1 MAKTLIKN
9 VGLYRNHKIT
19 EHGNIEITDDR
30 ITAFPEK
37 IEDISAYVTVID
49 GKGML
54 ALPGFINTHNHI
66 AMTAFRS
73 YADDMQLMDWLEKK
87 IWPAE
92 ACLNEEVVY
101 AQTMLGIAE
110 MIRCGTTGFA
120 DMYFFMDQVAEAVKD
135 SGIRACLSR
144 GLTGITPN
152 ADAALQENLDFYRT
166 WHNSC
171 DGRITVMFGPHAP
184 YTCPEEYLYKVVDTA
199 RSVGAEIHMHL
210 SETKAEVDNHRKQ
223 YGLSPIAWAD
233 KVGVFD
239 CGCLAAHCVHVDDD
253 DLEIMARKKVRV
265 AHNPGSNLKLASGTA
280 PIGKMLKKGITV
292 SLGTDGAS
300 SNNNLDIFEEMRLA
314 ALIHKGVTYDPTIIP
329 AETAVNL
336 LTEGGAAAL
345 NYKDAGKL
353 EIGYK
358 ADITLMD
365 RKGLHWYPHN
375 DVLSLLAYSANSMD
389 VDTVF
394 IDGKPVLK
402 NKEFVTL
409 DIERIK
415 ARAEETKKQLLAAVE
430 SV

>member
-1 MAKTLIKN
+1 
-9 VGLYRNHKIT
+9 
-19 EHGNIEITDDR
+19 
-30 ITAFPEK
+30 
-37 IEDISAYVTVID
+37 
-49 GKGML
+49 
-54 ALPGFINTHNHI
+54 
-66 AMTAFRS
+66 
-73 YADDMQLMDWLEKK
+73 
-87 IWPAE
+87 
-92 ACLNEEVVY
+92 
-101 AQTMLGIAE
+101 MLGIAE

-120 DMYFFMDQVAEAVKD
+120 DMYFFMDYVAEAVKD

-152 ADAALQENLDFYRT
+152 ADAALQENLEFYRT
-166 WHNSC
+166 WHNSG

-184 YTCPEEYLYKVVDTA
+184 YTCPEKYLYKVVDTA

-210 SETKAEVDNHRKQ
+210 SETKTEVENHKKQ

-239 CGCLAAHCVHVDDD
+239 CGCLAAHCVHVDDE
-253 DLEIMARKKVRV
+253 DLEIMAHKKVRV

-345 NYKDAGKL
+345 GYRDAGKL

-365 RKGLHWYPHN
+365 REGLHWYPHN

-415 ARAEETKKQLLAAVE
+415 ARAEETKKQLLSAVE

>member
-1 MAKTLIKN
+1 
-9 VGLYRNHKIT
+9 
-19 EHGNIEITDDR
+19 
-30 ITAFPEK
+30 
-37 IEDISAYVTVID
+37 
-49 GKGML
+49 
-54 ALPGFINTHNHI
+54 
-66 AMTAFRS
+66 
-73 YADDMQLMDWLEKK
+73 
-87 IWPAE
+87 
-92 ACLNEEVVY
+92 
-101 AQTMLGIAE
+101 
-110 MIRCGTTGFA
+110 
-120 DMYFFMDQVAEAVKD
+120 
-135 SGIRACLSR
+135 
-144 GLTGITPN
+144 
-152 ADAALQENLDFYRT
+152 
-166 WHNSC
+166 
-171 DGRITVMFGPHAP
+171 
-184 YTCPEEYLYKVVDTA
+184 
-199 RSVGAEIHMHL
+199 
-210 SETKAEVDNHRKQ
+210 
-223 YGLSPIAWAD
+223 
-233 KVGVFD
+233 
-239 CGCLAAHCVHVDDD
+239 
-253 DLEIMARKKVRV
+253 MARKKVRV

-345 NYKDAGKL
+345 GYRDAGKL

-365 RKGLHWYPHN
+365 REGLHWYPHN

-415 ARAEETKKQLLAAVE
+415 ARAEETKKQLLSAVE
-430 SV
+430 SL

>member
-9 VGLYRNHKIT
+9 IGLYRNHKIT

-49 GKGML
+49 GKDML

-233 KVGVFD
+233 KVG
-239 CGCLAAHCVHVDDD
+239 AHCVHVDDE

-345 NYKDAGKL
+345 GYRDAGKL

-365 RKGLHWYPHN
+365 REGLHWYPRN